1 MLLPVEDEVIG
12 GELRE
17 HVIGITNNWRVIYLI
32 CSLRDETIRII
43 SARQAEPQKRRTYET
58 Q

>member
-1 MLLPVEDEVIG
+1 MLVSVEDEVID

-17 HVIGITNNWRVIYLI
+17 HVIGMTNNWRVIYLI
-32 CSLRDETIRII
+32 YSLRNETIRMI
-43 SARQAEPQKRRTYET
+43 SARQAEPQERRTYEN